1 MQILMSSTSFGM
13 QRGIIRFTSEFRD
26 QRKAFQKLLGTAH
39 IIYGFIALLVGVVIF
54 FLSDHLSN
62 VILRDDNYAWL
73 FQILAIVV
81 PFQGFHILYFSILQG
96 LDNYK

>member
-1 MQILMSSTSFGM
+1 MSFTSFGM
-13 QRGIIRFTSEFRD
+13 KRGIIRFTSEFRD

-62 VILRDDNYAWL
+62 VIL
-73 FQILAIVV
+73 
-81 PFQGFHILYFSILQG
+81 QGG
-96 LDNYK
+96 LDPKLLLENNKETGIKDIE